1 MSKRKNI
8 LLFSILFIYV
18 FIYVG
23 NNSDLRV
30 TRRFFI
36 SLRIVWIL
44 MFVGLNPANAKD
56 NPILPG
62 AHGFKPPISRP
73 NLNNPK
79 FNNPA
84 LGGARQNIG
93 KGISPAAN
101 KPPRAPSGFR
111 APHKP
116 VEKQGLHGGATGF
129 GGSGS
134 SSSGSPGDDSNPFN
148 TKSPNQCQNPNY
160 FNQPQKKKK
169 KKNSRHVSK
178 EQVIQAYQDFMSKMK
193 KKGYKVNI
201 AEDRFI
207 ELSTNPQTGKFDE
220 KSIFETVGGLELEA
234 KGMIDNLHRPDNPK
248 VDLDFVAERVGSGET
263 IFIDHKGMIDFGS
276 LSDKGIAISGFPSHE
291 SVAFNMGKDS
301 VDQKGKF
308 IDMDQGPTSIEEVV
322 HLYNF
327 ENIRNRTE
335 IPILMQAV
343 LNGAEQAGY
352 MDGIIFLNYEQ

>member
-1 MSKRKNI
+1 MSKRKNT
-8 LLFSILFIYV
+8 LLFTILFICV

-36 SLRIVWIL
+36 SLKIVWIL
-44 MFVGLNPANAKD
+44 MFVGLDPANAKD
-56 NPILPG
+56 NPIIPG

-73 NLNNPK
+73 NPK

-93 KGISPAAN
+93 KGVSPAAN

-111 APHKP
+111 VPHKP
-116 VEKQGLHGGATGF
+116 VGKQGLHRGATGF

-134 SSSGSPGDDSNPFN
+134 SS
-148 TKSPNQCQNPNY
+148 
-160 FNQPQKKKK
+160 
-169 KKNSRHVSK
+169 
-178 EQVIQAYQDFMSKMK
+178 
-193 KKGYKVNI
+193 
-201 AEDRFI
+201 
-207 ELSTNPQTGKFDE
+207 
-220 KSIFETVGGLELEA
+220 
-234 KGMIDNLHRPDNPK
+234 
-248 VDLDFVAERVGSGET
+248 SGET

-276 LSDKGIAISGFPSHE
+276 LSDKGIDISGFPSHE